1 MAGRRFLGRSVR
13 SVGGMLALGRLVAR
27 RDGSRP
33 DPASGDHL
41 GAIRGE
47 PRIVRGPRASSLYTE
62 WFPPAEEGGPTVIL
76 THGLCLTEAV
86 WHYQKRDLG
95 GGAHGVVTWD
105 LPGHGHSDR
114 IAPGQLTQEMAIDAL
129 ARVVEEYAGPAGVV
143 LAGHSL
149 GGTVTL
155 GYLARHADAAREH
168 VLGALLVSTPLVQF
182 AHSVAGRWPGAGLE
196 ARVLGKVVRY
206 LVESDMIDRRLA
218 RDVGSDTDT
227 LSYRVVR
234 VGFGK
239 NASPS
244 QVRYIR
250 DVIASVPPQV
260 RADAYRAM
268 TAFDARKH
276 LARVEHPVLVVIGE
290 EDRLVDPHESRRLAR
305 ALPEAEVLP
314 LDDVGH
320 APFLEVPGTFNDAV
334 TRFIDGVR
342 RDRPE
347 ADSA

>member
-1 MAGRRFLGRSVR
+1 M
-13 SVGGMLALGRLVAR
+13 ALGRLVALR
-27 RDGSRP
+27 EGRGP
-33 DPASGDHL
+33 DPAADDHL

-47 PRIVRGPRASSLYTE
+47 RRVVRGPRASSLYTE
-62 WFPPAEEGGPTVIL
+62 WFPPAEEGGPVVVF
-76 THGLCLTEAV
+76 THGLCLTESV
-86 WHYQKRDLG
+86 WHYQKRDVCG
-95 GGAHGVVTWD
+95 GPYGVVTWD

-114 IAPGQLTQEMAIDAL
+114 IAPGELTQEMATDAL
-129 ARVVEEYAGPAGVV
+129 ARVVEEYAGPAGIV
-143 LAGHSL
+143 LVGHSL

-155 GYLARHADAAREH
+155 AYLARHAKEAREH
-168 VLGALLVSTPLVQF
+168 VLGAVLVSTPLVQF

-239 NASPS
+239 HASPS
-244 QVRYIR
+244 QIRYIR

-268 TAFDARKH
+268 TAFDARDH
-276 LARVEHPVLVVIGE
+276 LALVEHPTLVVIGE
-290 EDRLVDPHESRRLAR
+290 EDRLVDPDESRRLGA
-305 ALPEAEVLP
+305 ALPDSEVLA
-314 LDDVGH
+314 LEDVGH
-320 APFLEVPGTFNDAV
+320 APFLEVPAAFNDAV
-334 TRFIDGVR
+334 TRFVETVR

>member
-1 MAGRRFLGRSVR
+1 MAGRRFLGRSLR
-13 SVGGMLALGRLVAR
+13 SVGGMVALGRAVAL
-27 RDGSRP
+27 RDARRP
-33 DPASGDHL
+33 DPAADDHL

-47 PRIVRGPRASSLYTE
+47 RRVLRGPRASSLYTE
-62 WFPPAEEGGPTVIL
+62 WFPPAEEGGPVVVF

-86 WHYQKRDLG
+86 WHYQKRDVC
-95 GGAHGVVTWD
+95 GGASGVVTWD

-114 IAPGQLTQEMAIDAL
+114 IAPGELTQDMAIDAL

-155 GYLARHADAAREH
+155 GYLARREAAVREH
-168 VLGALLVSTPLVQF
+168 VLGAVLVSTPLVQF

-239 NASPS
+239 RASPS

-268 TAFDARKH
+268 TAFDAREH

-290 EDRLVDPHESRRLAR
+290 EDRLVDPHESRRLAA
-305 ALPEAEVLP
+305 ALSGSEVLS
-314 LDDVGH
+314 LEDVGH
-320 APFLEVPGTFNDAV
+320 APFLEVPGAFNDAV
-334 TRFIDGVR
+334 TRFVESVR
-342 RDRPE
+342 RDRPA